1 MNYNRRST
9 RPDSL
14 FYREQRK
21 IRGTMRGRAGQ
32 AIKPVGIIV
41 IAVIVLVGAYF
52 LFRR

>member
-21 IRGTMRGRAGQ
+21 IRGSLRGRTGQ
-32 AIKPVGIIV
+32 AIKPLGV
-41 IAVIVLVGAYF
+41 IAIAAALALLAYF